1 MRISDWSS
9 DVCSSDLA
17 FWAALVSVPLA
28 IGLGM
33 LPVHY
38 RNRLPDRL
46 INVVSLGA
54 ISLPEFFVGYIL
66 ILFIAVKGGWV
77 SFPSTVYA
85 GMSFGQRLEAIVL
98 PCATL
103 VLVVLAHLM
112 RMPGPELLNVMSSPY
127 VETDRKSTRLNS
139 SH

>member
-1 MRISDWSS
+1 M
-9 DVCSSDLA
+9 LA
-17 FWAALVSVPLA
+17 
-28 IGLGM
+28 
-33 LPVHY
+33 VHY

-54 ISLPEFFVGYIL
+54 ISLPEFFAGYIL

-77 SFPSTVYA
+77 SFPFTFYA

-103 VLVVLAHLM
+103 VLVVTAPMLW
-112 RMPGPELLNVMSSPY
+112 MPRPAILNVMSSPY
-127 VETDRKSTRLNS
+127 VDTAELKAPD
-139 SH
+139 